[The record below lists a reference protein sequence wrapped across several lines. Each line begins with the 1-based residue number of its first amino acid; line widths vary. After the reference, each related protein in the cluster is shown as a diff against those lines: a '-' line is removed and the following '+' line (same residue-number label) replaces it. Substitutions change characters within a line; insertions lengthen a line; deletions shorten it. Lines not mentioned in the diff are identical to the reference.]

1 MDILRKD
8 DIRKLSENKNHPSV
22 SIFIPTHKEWN
33 EMNKDMTRYKNQ
45 LSKAKKILAKGMREK
60 ELINFLR
67 PAKELLDNSEFWN
80 HQDLG
85 LAIYFNKDEFK
96 TFRLPVRVEE
106 FLYVSSVYYIK
117 PLLPVLIGNGRF
129 FLLAFDQKKTRLYE
143 CSKYTIKELN
153 IPDTMTSL
161 DEMLEYYDTE
171 RSLQFHSGIR
181 QASTRGKGRK
191 CGAVFHGQGTGSDET
206 EHKKNL
212 LDFAHIVNSGV
223 HKLLKDENAPLII
236 TAVEYLIP
244 IYKKA
249 NSYPH
254 LYEKHLPLNSEEFKK
269 EHLRE
274 KAWELIKPFF
284 EKESKKAFSMYEQFS
299 GNGKASSNLGEI
311 IRASLGNRIEYLW
324 VDLNEHIWGN
334 FNEAEQEVEYE
345 DRLTPE
351 NKDLLDFAATQTI
364 LNNGT
369 VFALKRDEMPVR
381 KSAFAV
387 FRF

>member
-1 MDILRKD
+1 MDTLKKD
-8 DIRKLSENKNHPSV
+8 DIRKLCENKDYPSV
-22 SIFIPTHKEWN
+22 SIFIPAHKEWN
-33 EMNKDMTRYKNQ
+33 EMSKDITRYKNQ
-45 LSKAKKILAKGMREK
+45 LSKAEKILANSMREK
-60 ELINFLR
+60 ELINFLK
-67 PAKELLDNSEFWN
+67 PAKDLLDDTEFWN

-85 LAIYFNKDEFK
+85 LAVYFNKDEFK

-106 FLYVSSVYYIK
+106 FLYVNSVYYIK

-129 FLLAFDQKKTRLYE
+129 FLLAFDQKKTKLYE

-181 QASTRGKGRK
+181 QASARGQGGNR
-191 CGAVFHGQGTGSDET
+191 GAVFHGQGTGTDET

-212 LDFAHIVNSGV
+212 LDFAHIINNGV
-223 HKLLKDENAPLII
+223 HKLLRDETTPLII

-244 IYKKA
+244 IYIKA

-254 LYEKHLPLNSEEFKK
+254 LYEKHLPLNAEEFKK
-269 EHLRE
+269 DHLRE
-274 KAWELIKPFF
+274 KAWELIKPLF
-284 EKESKKAFSMYEQFS
+284 EKESRKAFSKYEQFS
-299 GNGKASSNLGEI
+299 GNGKASSNIEEI
-311 IRASLGNRIEYLW
+311 IRASLANRVEYLW
-324 VDLNEHIWGN
+324 VDLNEHIWGR

-345 DRLTPE
+345 ERLTPE

-369 VFALKRDEMPVR
+369 VYALKRDEMPVR
-381 KSAFAV
+381 KSALAV